1 MQSCLN
7 HFVMNEHYGPW
18 LYMVLY
24 IKPNQI
30 QFKTEY
36 ADCILI
42 KPLNF
47 YKTSLV
53 IDQTDSNYLTSL

>member
-1 MQSCLN
+1 
-7 HFVMNEHYGPW
+7 MNEHYGPW